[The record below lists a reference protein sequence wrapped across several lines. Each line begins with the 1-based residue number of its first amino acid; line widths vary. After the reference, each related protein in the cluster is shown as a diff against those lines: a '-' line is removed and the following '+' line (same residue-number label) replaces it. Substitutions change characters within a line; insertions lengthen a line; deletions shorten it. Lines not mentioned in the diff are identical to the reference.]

1 MPRKT
6 PLEHTVYKTVARAAQ
21 TTGSEEFHKTR
32 QIHSELMA
40 ATPVS
45 QTIPLL
51 QQGMVTQLTIS
62 YNCLDPEIMCK
73 R

>member
-40 ATPVS
+40 ATPVADS
-45 QTIPLL
+45 Q
-51 QQGMVTQLTIS
+51 
-62 YNCLDPEIMCK
+62 
-73 R
+73 